1 MSQRRHI
8 LTKNINENNENLCFF
23 KEIKQICELVNVS
36 PKYLCDYPDKV
47 REKILEKFFYD
58 LTEDELEKCIQI
70 EKRLIN
76 YSFIDKKELV
86 NLIKLQY

>member
-36 PKYLCDYPDKV
+36 LKYLCDYPDKV
-47 REKILEKFFYD
+47 REKILENYFYD
-58 LTEDELEKCIQI
+58 LSEEELEKCMLI
-70 EKRLIN
+70 EIRSIN
-76 YSFIDKKELV
+76 YLFILKR
-86 NLIKLQY
+86 IS

>member
-1 MSQRRHI
+1 MSI
-8 LTKNINENNENLCFF
+8 LTKNINENNENWWFF

-36 PKYLCDYPDKV
+36 PIYLCDYPDKV
-47 REKILEKFFYD
+47 REKILEKYFYD
-58 LTEDELEKCIQI
+58 LSEEELEKCILI